1 MENIMVK
8 TLNKNPK
15 HVLLRFNNLKQ
26 NQNRKE
32 MEDVDFNGISKIER
46 WIRGMLM
53 IDDDNRRGSQNLQ
66 KNGWHGMGYYNLPS

>member
-32 MEDVDFNGISKIER
+32 MEDVDFNG
-46 WIRGMLM
+46 
-53 IDDDNRRGSQNLQ
+53 DF
-66 KNGWHGMGYYNLPS
+66 KN